1 MHRSLK
7 SRPRAL
13 AIGAAAA
20 LIVVALG
27 AVALA
32 AGGAHSSRAKVRIKC
47 PRTVRTGQK
56 VTCRVFG
63 RLPRGPR
70 GPQGARGA
78 RGQAGPRGKTGN
90 RGPTGPAGVSAY
102 QVVNQVF
109 SAVSV
114 PKSEG
119 SRGLSAVQTVFCPS
133 NKRVIGGGT
142 DLGSN
147 EGPGRPRSAT
157 SRSRSAGRTAPAP
170 AGRSSCSTRRRPKT
184 TRSTCGSSR
193 SAPAPAENEQP
204 ERLLDEEHLLVLRE
218 RPEVVGDDLLELVGG
233 LADARPSRR
242 SACRGRARPA
252 RGPRPRP
259 GRRSP
264 PRARPASRRARL
276 EQRPDLTGDAA
287 RPRRTR

>member
-1 MHRSLK
+1 MHRSLN
-7 SRPRAL
+7 SRSRAL
-13 AIGAAAA
+13 AIGAMAA
-20 LIVVALG
+20 LIAVALG

-47 PRTVRTGQK
+47 PRTVRTGQR

-78 RGQAGPRGKTGN
+78 RGPAGQRGKTGN

-109 SAVSV
+109 SSVSV

-147 EGPGRPRSAT
+147 EGQAAAQRDVSVSLSGPNGAGTGWSVQLFNAST
-157 SRSRSAGRTAPAP
+157 SDDHSIDLRAFAICARAG
-170 AGRSSCSTRRRPKT
+170 
-184 TRSTCGSSR
+184 
-193 SAPAPAENEQP
+193 
-204 ERLLDEEHLLVLRE
+204 
-218 RPEVVGDDLLELVGG
+218 
-233 LADARPSRR
+233 
-242 SACRGRARPA
+242 
-252 RGPRPRP
+252 
-259 GRRSP
+259 
-264 PRARPASRRARL
+264 
-276 EQRPDLTGDAA
+276 
-287 RPRRTR
+287 